1 MKVGILTGGG
11 DCPGLNGIIRGAVIA
26 GRKKGW
32 EMVGLQDGWKGLL
45 EKLEVQLTIDDV
57 EDIHR
62 TGGTILGTSRTN
74 LFKNPELA
82 DTAKKSF
89 KELGLDALIVTG
101 GEDTLGVAKKFTDEG
116 FPMVGCPKTID
127 NDVNAT
133 DFTFGYNSA
142 IQLVSNYID
151 TLHTTAKSHHRI
163 MVVEVM
169 GRHAGWMT
177 LEGGMAG
184 GAHVILLPEKYFTI
198 KDVADVILERKKKGK
213 KYHIIAVSEG
223 AMLEKT
229 EDDEG
234 LVLQEEEKD
243 DFGHVRL
250 GGIGKQL
257 AKILGDRTGIE
268 SRHVVLGHLQRGGTP
283 CAFDRVITLRMG
295 AKAIEL
301 IENGQFGYL
310 TALRGTKIEAVSIA
324 EAVGELKIVP
334 EYRIKEMEVFKG
346 L

>member
-1 MKVGILTGGG
+1 VKVGILTGGG
-11 DCPGLNGIIRGAVIA
+11 DCPGLNGIIRGAVVA
-26 GRKKGW
+26 GVQKGW
-32 EMVGLQDGWKGLL
+32 KMVGLKDGWKGLL
-45 EKLEVQLTIDDV
+45 EKLEVELTIDDV

-62 TGGTILGTSRTN
+62 IGGTMLGTSRTN

-82 DTAKKSF
+82 ETAKKSF
-89 KELGLDALIVTG
+89 KEMGLDALIATG
-101 GEDTLGVAKKFTDEG
+101 GEDTLGVCKRFTDEG

-142 IQLVSNYID
+142 IQLVSEYFD

-184 GAHVILLPEKYFTI
+184 GAHIILLPEKTFTI
-198 KDVADVILERKKKGK
+198 KDVVNTIKERQKNGK
-213 KYHIIAVSEG
+213 DYHMIAVSEG
-223 AMLEKT
+223 AMLENAD
-229 EDDEG
+229 EEG
-234 LVLQEEEKD
+234 LVLQEAEKD

-257 AKILGDRTGIE
+257 AKILGERTGIE
-268 SRHVVLGHLQRGGTP
+268 ARHVVLGHLQRGNRP

-301 IENGQFGYL
+301 IEQKKFGYL
-310 TALRGTKIEAVSIA
+310 TALRGTKIEAVPLQDA
-324 EAVGELKIVP
+324 LGTLKTVP
-334 EYRIKEMEVFKG
+334 DYRIKEMEIFKG

>member
-11 DCPGLNGIIRGAVIA
+11 DCPGLNGIIRGAVTA
-26 GRKKGW
+26 GIKRGW
-32 EMVGLQDGWKGLL
+32 KIVGLQDGWKGLL
-45 EKLEVQLTIDDV
+45 EKLEIELCLDDV

-62 TGGTILGTSRTN
+62 IGGTILGTSRTN
-74 LFKNPELA
+74 LFKNPKLA
-82 DTAKKSF
+82 DKAKKSF
-89 KELGLDALIVTG
+89 KEMGLDALIATG
-101 GEDTLGVAKKFTDEG
+101 GEDTLGVCKRFTDQG

-142 IQLVSNYID
+142 IQLVMEYFD
-151 TLHTTAKSHHRI
+151 TLHTTARSHHRI

-184 GAHVILLPEKYFTI
+184 GANVILLPEKTFTI
-198 KDVADVILERKKKGK
+198 KDVVSVIKERQKKGK
-213 KYHIIAVSEG
+213 KYHMIAVSEG
-223 AMLEKT
+223 AMLENA
-229 EDDEG
+229 EAEG
-234 LVLQEEEKD
+234 LVLQDAETDE
-243 DFGHVRL
+243 FGHVRL

-257 AKILGDRTGIE
+257 AKILGERTGIE
-268 SRHVVLGHLQRGGTP
+268 SRHVVLGHLQRGGRA

-295 AKAIEL
+295 VKAIEL
-301 IENGQFGYL
+301 IENKQFGYL
-310 TALRGTKIEAVSIA
+310 TALRGTE
-324 EAVGELKIVP
+324 IVP
-334 EYRIKEMEVFKG
+334 VPLEHALGTLKTVPESRIKEMEIFKG